1 MSCPGPTSAP
11 AAAAATYLPAAA
23 PPMAPAGTTRTW
35 AASAADM
42 AAITYQPAVR
52 VAIRARDLLGG
63 AGATTAAGK
72 GSTATGGAS

>member
-1 MSCPGPTSAP
+1 
-11 AAAAATYLPAAA
+11 
-23 PPMAPAGTTRTW
+23 MAPAGTTRTW